1 VSGRRTVEESKVQ
14 DTRGGPVSSD
24 TCQWRRSGIFK
35 SASDSDIAAIGRFK
49 KDHLQV
55 PGGRTLV
62 RRDTRQTAFYTLSQG
77 WAYRFTSIDGG
88 RQIFHFCLPGDLIAI
103 QAPLLGKISY
113 SVQTLTDASLC
124 VFDCGEI
131 ETLFDNFPRLGLA
144 IARLVAAEGT
154 LMEVH
159 LATVG
164 RRSAE
169 ARVAYILA
177 ELYTR
182 LKHRDMVTENTC
194 VLPLTQEHLA
204 DALGLSTVHVSRML
218 RVLSDDGLAKLD
230 RGRLTIL
237 DFAGLCARAEI
248 EGELTFAEPPLF

>member
-1 VSGRRTVEESKVQ
+1 VSSRRTVEESKVQ
-14 DTRGGPVSSD
+14 DTRGGTVSCD
-24 TCQWRRSGIFK
+24 TCPWRRSGIFK
-35 SASDSDIAAIGRFK
+35 TASASDIAAIGRFK

-55 PGGRTLV
+55 PAGRTLV
-62 RRDTRQTAFYTLSQG
+62 RRDAKQTAFYTLFQG

-88 RQIFHFCLPGDLIAI
+88 RQIFHFCLPGDLVAI
-103 QAPLLGKISY
+103 QASLLGRVAY

-124 VFDCGEI
+124 VFDCGEL
-131 ETLFDNFPRLGLA
+131 ESLFENYPRLGLE
-144 IARLVAAEGT
+144 IARIVAAEAS

-169 ARVAYILA
+169 ARVAYLLA

-182 LKHRDMVTENTC
+182 LRQREMATENSC

-218 RVLSDDGLAKLD
+218 RVLSDDGLARLD

-237 DFAGLCARAEI
+237 DLAGLCARAEI
-248 EGELTFAEPPLF
+248 EGELAFAQPPLV